1 MRNSEMQ
8 RKIEKIDPD
17 NSFLQYITTRIE
29 DENYRGIQCSQHNRI
44 TYEYIKNLIKI
55 IFDVA
60 ETYPFNIHVGDDNGE
75 RQEGAEL
82 YYQIVEE
89 IKNSTGKGT
98 INSIKKNTFPDLSR
112 GGLLNRYDREGNLID
127 GTFGRTNVSSVCLSN
142 LALQFIKANTEFEK
156 RRIYTDFIDK
166 LTRTIS
172 IELVQLLTDY
182 DFGQIDILEFMYILS
197 DDRAGIGLKEK
208 VIYLKDYRLLS
219 ESQRNELHKLVKEYC
234 NPDRIRRINPRADKI
249 DLRDYNNWKNEAQQ
263 IFGLLAETAYF
274 RVVNN
279 KLCLNNEQ
287 YGLFLNVNPKRSQAS
302 KKEYFKYHNVPKTNN
317 YELHHIIPFHQA
329 RTQADAKLIDDKRNL
344 IYLSEKKHLE
354 FTSTQNKNIKL
365 SYNNPNLSFLETN
378 NCDKIITIDTN
389 TDDALLSREK
399 IDEILKYNKTLLEV
413 FYKVV

>member
-208 VIYLKDYRLLS
+208 VIYWYIL
-219 ESQRNELHKLVKEYC
+219 
-234 NPDRIRRINPRADKI
+234 
-249 DLRDYNNWKNEAQQ
+249 
-263 IFGLLAETAYF
+263 
-274 RVVNN
+274 
-279 KLCLNNEQ
+279 
-287 YGLFLNVNPKRSQAS
+287 LFLIS
-302 KKEYFKYHNVPKTNN
+302 
-317 YELHHIIPFHQA
+317 
-329 RTQADAKLIDDKRNL
+329 
-344 IYLSEKKHLE
+344 
-354 FTSTQNKNIKL
+354 
-365 SYNNPNLSFLETN
+365 SY
-378 NCDKIITIDTN
+378 
-389 TDDALLSREK
+389 
-399 IDEILKYNKTLLEV
+399 
-413 FYKVV
+413 